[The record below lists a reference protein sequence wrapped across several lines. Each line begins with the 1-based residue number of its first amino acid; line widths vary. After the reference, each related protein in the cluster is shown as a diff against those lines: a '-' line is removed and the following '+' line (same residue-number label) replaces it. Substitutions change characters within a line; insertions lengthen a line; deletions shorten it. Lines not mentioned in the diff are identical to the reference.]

1 MSDLSDLER
10 DLSTVSTVRWKVGV
24 LDDERMET
32 FLGESLKVCLHLLEA
47 EEEGEGG
54 VWGGRLLYVLGLEQ
68 RRFQRQQNH
77 QPDQRYHHCQHL

>member
-24 LDDERMET
+24 LDDERLET
-32 FLGESLKVCLHLLEA
+32 FMEESLEVCLHLLEA

-68 RRFQRQQNH
+68 RRF
-77 QPDQRYHHCQHL
+77 HCQQDHQTDH